1 MISPDGTQVFILG
14 TGYSKTLY
22 QYTLS
27 TPFNITTGTY
37 DNKSVDLNDSLH
49 KGIPVLIHSPC
60 PCFNPG
66 VSGSGKID
74 FFPYYGAVG
83 ISISF
88 S

>member
-14 TGYSKTLY
+14 TGYSTTLY

-49 KGIPVLIHSPC
+49 KGIPPFIHSPC
-60 PCFNPG
+60 PVLNP
-66 VSGSGKID
+66 SGNGKID
-74 FFPYYGAVG
+74 FFPYYGATG